1 MLTYYRTLCALVV
14 ARIVLLRRDNDR
26 GEITTTVIV
35 TALMAVLAIA
45 LIAIIAAKLTAK
57 ANSIDL
63 GLGG

>member
-1 MLTYYRTLCALVV
+1 MLLYIRVLWNLITARILRTLA
-14 ARIVLLRRDNDR
+14 DDDR

>member
-1 MLTYYRTLCALVV
+1 MLTYCRTLWNILAG
-14 ARIVLLRRDNDR
+14 RILLLRRDNSR

-63 GLGG
+63 GS

>member
-1 MLTYYRTLCALVV
+1 MLTYCRTLWSLIS
-14 ARIVLLRRDNDR
+14 ARILLLRRDNGR

-63 GLGG
+63 GG

>member
-1 MLTYYRTLCALVV
+1 MLTYCRALWSLIS
-14 ARIVLLRRDNDR
+14 ARVFLLRRDNSR

-63 GLGG
+63 GG

>member
-1 MLTYYRTLCALVV
+1 MLTYCRMLWTLVA
-14 ARIVLLRRDNDR
+14 ARILLLRRDNDR

>member
-1 MLTYYRTLCALVV
+1 MLTYCRTLWTLAV
-14 ARIVLLRRDNDR
+14 ARILLLRKDNDR